1 MLIGEYRHTIDN
13 KKRMALPAHFRR
25 LLGRKIVLTRGFD
38 TCLFVYSAKDWRSII
53 SKISTLTQG
62 RSDSRGFVRFLLA
75 GAIETE
81 IDSMGRILI
90 PDYLKDFAHLGGK
103 VVVVGVNDRLEIW
116 NEDRWSTETKKLEE
130 QGDALAEKLGEIG
143 VF

>member
-1 MLIGEYRHTIDN
+1 MLIGEYRHTIDS

-53 SKISTLTQG
+53 GKISTLTQG